1 MSKAEFVSK
10 YKKAFE
16 EIDMFPGQC
25 RMQLK
30 SDATPEL
37 RYKKRFPLALQDRVN
52 IELRKMEEQG
62 IIEQVNYPTD

>member
-10 YKKAFE
+10 YKKTFE

-30 SDATPEL
+30 CDATPEL
-37 RYKKRFPLALQDRVN
+37 RYKKGVPLALQDRVN
-52 IELRKMEEQG
+52 IKLRKMEEQG
-62 IIEQVNYPTD
+62 IIKQVNYPKD